1 MKTKFIVISFIMCI
15 ILMGCNSYA
24 PSEYKGDTC
33 KTSIISLKDDT
44 LTPTS
49 ATIIIA
55 DTNQNN
61 EYSMEFSIYKKEL
74 NKWILMNQKK
84 KEVEWETR
92 LFFVDNEGNLELDQ
106 NWQNIYGE
114 LSKGEY
120 KLVKYVTDSRNNN
133 FCTIAVD
140 FNIE

>member
-1 MKTKFIVISFIMCI
+1 MKTKFIIISFIMCI
-15 ILMGCNSYA
+15 ILTGCNSYA

-33 KTSIISLKDDT
+33 KTATISLKDDT
-44 LTPTS
+44 LTSTS
-49 ATIIIA
+49 TTIIIS

-74 NKWILMNQKK
+74 NKWVLMNQKK

-106 NWQNIYGE
+106 NWQDIYGE

-120 KLVKYVTDSRNNN
+120 KLVKYVTDSKNNN
-133 FCTIAVD
+133 SCTISVD